1 MENPW
6 RRLKTLNPET
16 EIWWDSSPLVWPNFR
31 KDTPKSLSEE
41 DKQLFETA
49 TENMFFDAPVD
60 EWLFSGCTTNP
71 PLSWNVLKTRTEEW
85 DKIILE
91 KRKAYKGRS
100 KYGLFLMVY
109 SEVVKRGADKFLPLF
124 EASDGKLGH
133 ISGQVEPGL
142 IRNESGMKEM
152 AEELADLNPNVMIK
166 IPGSTQG
173 MPVFKHLAS
182 KGIATNATLVY
193 TVPQIMTVAKMI
205 GEGRK
210 IHLAEN
216 SNPRHGWRAVCTHMS
231 GRFEDSKSVRGY
243 INSMNLDISP
253 LELRFASE
261 AVVKKCAGLFVERDL
276 PIKMLDCSHR
286 IHLDENG
293 DKYYPHLEMFAGG
306 PLVYTIPPK
315 IIGNYLMFYKD
326 REIVNGWDRPVPED
340 KLEKLMQIPY
350 FKNGYEEDGFGVD
363 QFNELPYLLE
373 TEKEFSGA
381 TNEMIEYVGSFL

>member
-1 MENPW
+1 
-6 RRLKTLNPET
+6 
-16 EIWWDSSPLVWPNFR
+16 
-31 KDTPKSLSEE
+31 
-41 DKQLFETA
+41 
-49 TENMFFDAPVD
+49 
-60 EWLFSGCTTNP
+60 
-71 PLSWNVLKTRTEEW
+71 
-85 DKIILE
+85 
-91 KRKAYKGRS
+91 
-100 KYGLFLMVY
+100 
-109 SEVVKRGADKFLPLF
+109 
-124 EASDGKLGH
+124 
-133 ISGQVEPGL
+133 
-142 IRNESGMKEM
+142 MKEM

-173 MPVFKHLAS
+173 MPVLKRLAS

-231 GRFEDSKSVRGY
+231 GRFEDSNSVRGY

-253 LELRFASE
+253 LELRYASE

-293 DKYYPHLEMFAGG
+293 DKYYPHLDMFAGG

-326 REIVNGWDRPVPED
+326 REIVNGWDRTVPGD
-340 KLEKLMQIPY
+340 KLEKLMRIPY
-350 FKNGYEEDGFGVD
+350 FKNGYEEDGFGID
-363 QFNELPYLLE
+363 QFSELPYLLE